1 MGKLDTKRSL
11 VNTMLDHEIHSS
23 TCPNATTLHGIKI
36 ETKVVGLAAQAIK
49 VACSNCNLR

>member
-1 MGKLDTKRSL
+1 VGKLDTKRSL